1 LPKMIR
7 KVVIPA
13 AGLGT
18 RLLSATKEQPKEMM
32 PIFAK
37 DNSNTLCV
45 KPLLQLLFEQLYG
58 LGFRDFCFIVGRG
71 KRAIEDHFTPD
82 WDFVAK
88 LNEKG
93 KSNLASDLTRFN
105 KIIEGSSIMWI
116 NQPEPKGFGDAVYM
130 AKPFAKDESFIV
142 HAGDTLILSKRM
154 NHLQNL
160 VRIHAKNSSEAT
172 LLVKVVEK
180 PQLYGVVEGE
190 TGSEGTLKVKSVVE
204 KPKAPPSNLAI
215 VPIYAFNP
223 IIFKALEKTRPDE
236 AGEKQLTNAI
246 QTLIDWGLNVYA
258 IQLGEDE
265 EYLDIGTPETYWHA
279 LKTSYNFPR
288 TN

>member
-1 LPKMIR
+1 MI
-7 KVVIPA
+7 KKTVITA

-18 RLLSATKEQPKEMM
+18 RLLPMSKELPKEML
-32 PIFAK
+32 PIFVEGK
-37 DNSNTLCV
+37 RGPIL
-45 KPLLQLLFEQLYG
+45 KPLLQAFFEQLYNS
-58 LGFRDFCFIVGRG
+58 GFRDFCLVVGRG

-93 KSNLASDLTRFN
+93 KSNLASDLERFY
-105 KIIEGSSIMWI
+105 KIIENSSIVWI
-116 NQPEPKGFGDAVYM
+116 NQPEPKGFGDAVYR
-130 AKPFAKDESFIV
+130 AKPFAKDEGFVV
-142 HAGDTLILSKRM
+142 HAGDTLILSRRM
-154 NHLQNL
+154 DHLQNL
-160 VRIHAKNSSEAT
+160 VRMHKKNSAEAV
-172 LLVKVVEK
+172 LLVKAVEK

-190 TGSEGTLKVKSVVE
+190 SISQGTFKVKRVVE
-204 KPKAPPSNLAI
+204 KPKAPPSNLAV

-223 IIFKALEKTRPDE
+223 IIFKALEETRPDE

-246 QTLIDWGLNVYA
+246 QVLIEWGLNVYA

-279 LKTSYNFPR
+279 LKTSYEFP
-288 TN
+288 